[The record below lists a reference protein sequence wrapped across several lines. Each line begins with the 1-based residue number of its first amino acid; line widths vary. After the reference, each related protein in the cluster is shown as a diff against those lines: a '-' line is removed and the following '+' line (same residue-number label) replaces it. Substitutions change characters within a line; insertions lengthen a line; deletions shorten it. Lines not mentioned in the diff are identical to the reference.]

1 MFEEESPELIVSLGV
16 QIFHAG
22 TERGPS
28 ERLKTAGG
36 RVFSVA
42 AYGNSLEAAVSL
54 AYAGISSV
62 QFDGM
67 FYRKDIA
74 SRYRSSENLR

>member
-1 MFEEESPELIVSLGV
+1 V

-22 TERGPS
+22 TKLADGELR
-28 ERLKTAGG
+28 TAGG

-42 AYGNSLEAAVSL
+42 ATGTTLDEAVAA
-54 AYAGISSV
+54 AYDGVKTI
-62 QFDGM
+62 QFEGM

-74 SRYRSSENLR
+74 FR

>member
-1 MFEEESPELIVSLGV
+1 V

-22 TERGPS
+22 TECVGEELR
-28 ERLKTAGG
+28 TAGG

-42 AYGNSLEAAVSL
+42 AKGETLEKAVSS
-54 AYAGISSV
+54 AYQGVASV
-62 QFDGM
+62 KFDGM

-74 SRYRSSENLR
+74 SR

>member
-1 MFEEESPELIVSLGV
+1 MTLLSQLNPVLLLGV

-22 TERGPS
+22 TERSSTG
-28 ERLKTAGG
+28 ELKTAGG

-42 AYGNSLEAAVSL
+42 AYRPSLEEAASL
-54 AYAGISSV
+54 AYRGVETI
-62 QFDGM
+62 QFKGM

-74 SRYRSSENLR
+74 SRYESADTPG